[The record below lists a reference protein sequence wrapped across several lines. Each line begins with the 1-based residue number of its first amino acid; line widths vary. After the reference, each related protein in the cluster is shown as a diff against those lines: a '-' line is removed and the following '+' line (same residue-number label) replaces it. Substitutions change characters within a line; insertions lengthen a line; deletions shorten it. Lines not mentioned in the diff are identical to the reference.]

1 MHRTIEWRTK
11 NAYDSLLVVCESGT
25 TSAYQL
31 ETAFSPATPQEIEAM
46 VTALGDLRDWRGNEL
61 PAEGVEAPDYGDL
74 VLKLDENGGKLVE
87 DRSRIEER
95 LVFLFG
101 ERAAAP
107 LLAAVR
113 ALGESPALA
122 AFQGLL
128 R

>member
-1 MHRTIEWRTK
+1 
-11 NAYDSLLVVCESGT
+11 
-25 TSAYQL
+25 
-31 ETAFSPATPQEIEAM
+31 M

-61 PAEGVEAPDYGDL
+61 PAEGVAASDYGDL

-101 ERAAAP
+101 ARAAAP

>member
-1 MHRTIEWRTK
+1 MDRTIEWRTK

-25 TSAYQL
+25 TSVYQL

-46 VTALGDLRDWRGNEL
+46 VTALGDLRDWRGNGA
-61 PAEGVEAPDYGDL
+61 AEGVAAPDYGNL
-74 VLKLDENGGKLVE
+74 VLKLDENGGKLVG
-87 DRSRIEER
+87 DLARIKER

-101 ERAAAP
+101 ARAAVP
-107 LLAAVR
+107 LLAAVQ